1 MSVKRCDAEDTER
14 IWEIINSAAVAYRSV
29 IPADRWHEPY
39 MTRAALQHEIH
50 DGVEFWGVDQFGLLA
65 GIMGAQDKSDV
76 ALIRHAYVQ
85 PKSQHSGIGTTLL
98 QHIATKA
105 AKPILVGTWA
115 AATWAITF
123 YERNGYRRVP
133 VAQQAALLNQYWSIP
148 QRQIETSVVLANQRW
163 FDQCK

>member
-1 MSVKRCDAEDTER
+1 
-14 IWEIINSAAVAYRSV
+14 
-29 IPADRWHEPY
+29 
-39 MTRAALQHEIH
+39 MTWAALQHEIH
-50 DGVEFWGVDQFGLLA
+50 DGVAFWGIDQLGSLA

-85 PKSQHSGIGTTLL
+85 PKSQHSGIGTILL
-98 QHIATKA
+98 KYIATTA

-133 VAQQAALLNQYWSIP
+133 VAQQNSLLNRYWSIP
-148 QRQIETSVVLANQRW
+148 QRQIDTSVVLANQRW
-163 FDQCK
+163 FEQCE